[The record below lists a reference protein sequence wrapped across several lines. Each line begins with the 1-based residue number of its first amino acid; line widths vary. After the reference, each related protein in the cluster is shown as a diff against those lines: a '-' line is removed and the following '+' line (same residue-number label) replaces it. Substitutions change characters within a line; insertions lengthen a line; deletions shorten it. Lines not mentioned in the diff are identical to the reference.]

1 MQNANWE
8 AGIKMTKSDFLNIL
22 RQTLAGEVSD
32 SVVNDNI
39 NFYSNYIDD
48 EMRLG
53 KSEEEVLRVL
63 GEPRLIARTIIDTNT
78 SSYGQNATYHYSNE
92 NSDYQSEDGYNS
104 QDNKHIRVF
113 NLNSWYGKLL
123 ILFIILFI
131 LFIVGSVLSFLL
143 PLVMPILIIWFLV
156 SIFTGRR

>member
-1 MQNANWE
+1 
-8 AGIKMTKSDFLNIL
+8 MTKSDFLNIL
-22 RQTLAGEVSD
+22 RQTLVGEVSE

-53 KSEEEVLRVL
+53 KSEEEVLRAL

-92 NSDYQSEDGYNS
+92 SSEYQGEDGYS
-104 QDNKHIRVF
+104 GRDNKHIRVF
-113 NLNSWYGKLL
+113 NLNTWYGKLL
-123 ILFIILFI
+123 ILFIILLI
-131 LFIVGSVLSFLL
+131 LFLIGSVLTFLL
-143 PLVMPILIIWFLV
+143 PLVFPILIIWFLV
-156 SIFTGRR
+156 SMFTGRR